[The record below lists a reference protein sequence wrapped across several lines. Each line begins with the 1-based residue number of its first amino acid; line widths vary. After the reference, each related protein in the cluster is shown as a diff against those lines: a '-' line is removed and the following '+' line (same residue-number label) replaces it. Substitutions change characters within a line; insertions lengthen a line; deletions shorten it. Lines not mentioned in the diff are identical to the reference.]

1 MILIRRRLKLKNR
14 VRLARTKRN
23 RNVRQTLAQRDAED
37 LDLIRSYFPVD
48 ARQVG
53 SPQLLG
59 NHLVGGDQYVTSLPH
74 QIDLDIRTQCGR
86 ECDQQNRSR
95 LARGTYR
102 PTLRITSD

>member
-48 ARQVG
+48 ARQAG

-59 NHLVGGDQYVTSLPH
+59 NHLVGATN
-74 QIDLDIRTQCGR
+74 T
-86 ECDQQNRSR
+86 
-95 LARGTYR
+95 
-102 PTLRITSD
+102 